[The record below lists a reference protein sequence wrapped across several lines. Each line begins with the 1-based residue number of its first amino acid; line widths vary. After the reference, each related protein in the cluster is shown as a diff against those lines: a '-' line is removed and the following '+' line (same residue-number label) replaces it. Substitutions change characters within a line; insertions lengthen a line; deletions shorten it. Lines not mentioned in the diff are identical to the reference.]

1 MMQFPLFL
9 FGLLLLLKAAD
20 WFLDAGIKLSRLVR
34 IPTVVIGATLVSLA
48 TTLPETTISFIAG
61 LRGHTDLALGNAL
74 ATPVMN
80 LALIFP
86 LFFLA
91 APMTDPKKVVSIRA
105 GVFLATLV
113 GIWMMAAISGE
124 ISSAAGFALLLLA
137 GIYIVLMYMVGRP
150 LDRKSTTLMP
160 FFEWLQMHLLGH
172 IRWARNESVRI
183 RPKILAMLF
192 GKFLFGLF
200 AIVVSGQVLVD
211 QGMQIANTLHV
222 PDYLIGMTLI
232 AFGTS
237 LPEFATA
244 LSAIKSRRESLSVS
258 NLLGASFL
266 TITLA
271 LGLAAFLSPVQVDAS
286 MLTFDFPLAFLAG
299 ASTILLV
306 HLRPRR
312 VKPVAR
318 AIVILFLFA
327 LVARSL
333 WIAMGVK

>member
-1 MMQFPLFL
+1 MEFPLFL

-34 IPTVVIGATLVSLA
+34 IPTVVIGATLVSIA
-48 TTLPETTISFIAG
+48 TTLPETTISFISG

-105 GVFLATLV
+105 GVFLATLA
-113 GIWMMAAISGE
+113 GIWILAAISGE
-124 ISSAAGFALLLLA
+124 ISSATGFALLLLA

-150 LDRKSTTLMP
+150 LDRKSSALTP
-160 FFEWLQMHLLGH
+160 FFEWLQLHLLGR
-172 IRWARNESVRI
+172 IRWSRNELVRLH
-183 RPKILAMLF
+183 PKTLIMLF

-200 AIVVSGQVLVD
+200 VIVVSGQVLVD
-211 QGMQIANTLHV
+211 QGLQIATMLHV
-222 PDYLIGMTLI
+222 PDYLIGLTLI

-244 LSAIKSRRESLSVS
+244 ISAIKSQHESLSVG

-271 LGLAAFLSPVQVDAS
+271 LGLAAFLSPVQVHTS
-286 MLTFDFPLAFLAG
+286 MLTFDFPLTFLAG

-312 VKPVAR
+312 VKSA
-318 AIVILFLFA
+318 ALTIVIFFSLA
-327 LVARSL
+327 LLVRVL
-333 WIAMGVK
+333 WIR